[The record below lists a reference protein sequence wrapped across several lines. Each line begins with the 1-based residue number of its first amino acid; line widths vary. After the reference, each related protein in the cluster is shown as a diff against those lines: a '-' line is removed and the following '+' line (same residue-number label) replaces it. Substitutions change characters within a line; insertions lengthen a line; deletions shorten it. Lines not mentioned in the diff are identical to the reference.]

1 MIDPD
6 ITPRGFFPYLCSE
19 LSKMDYIDF
28 MNFKIHFLDSL
39 NSLSLVIPLRTLE
52 ETHILISL
60 QPLSQHL
67 QFCANRKP

>member
-1 MIDPD
+1 
-6 ITPRGFFPYLCSE
+6 
-19 LSKMDYIDF
+19 MDYIDF

-67 QFCANRKP
+67 QFCVNWKP